1 MRESGKEIKSIA
13 DSLGL
18 PATNAIELD
27 DAFGILG
34 MTLWGKMEYETIEST
49 NDKVVQRIT
58 SCPNLNNHEEM
69 NAPIISMPHLCQVFS
84 KSAVEELNPKYTQN
98 FSKKMCAGDG
108 YCEYAIELKK

>member
-1 MRESGKEIKSIA
+1 MMESGKEIKSIS

-27 DAFGILG
+27 EAFGLLG

-58 SCPNLNNHEEM
+58 ICPNLNTHEEM
-69 NAPIISMPHLCQVFS
+69 DAPIISMLHICHVF
-84 KSAVEELNPKYTQN
+84 
-98 FSKKMCAGDG
+98 F
-108 YCEYAIELKK
+108 